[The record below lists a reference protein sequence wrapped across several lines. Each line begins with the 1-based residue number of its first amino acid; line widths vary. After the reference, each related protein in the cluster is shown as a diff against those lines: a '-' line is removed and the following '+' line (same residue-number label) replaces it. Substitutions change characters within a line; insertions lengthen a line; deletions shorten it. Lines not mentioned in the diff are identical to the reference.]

1 MNELYPSDAQLNA
14 LSGLNDAEQEV
25 LFIATGESPYYTSF
39 YKMLYRMLDVSRRAG
54 DLRVYKD
61 GDLTFGVRAGRF
73 CDGATIRDFAAASDQ
88 ALTDNATNSIYLATG
103 GTLVV
108 STAGFPSAGATPHI
122 PLATIVTAGGAYSH
136 ADITDYRG
144 RSMFRPLSA
153 MTATAQNQV
162 VSSSLAPT
170 FTAGSETADQRVV
183 SLQIKDALG
192 NNISQRAK
200 VRVWLA
206 TGDYGAPD
214 ATGNTVIVTAGTV
227 LRQVVPNADYELVT
241 DSSGACAVGITV
253 AGAASRYVLAEVGG
267 RVYSGGQITWSIQ

>member
-39 YKMLYRMLDVSRRAG
+39 YKMLYRLLDVSRRAG

-73 CDGATIRDFAAASDQ
+73 CDGATTRDFAAASGQ
-88 ALTDNATNSIYLATG
+88 ALTDNSTNSIYIATD

-108 STAGFPSAGATPHI
+108 STGGFPAAGATPHI
-122 PLATIVTAGGAYSH
+122 PLAAIVTAGGVYSL

-144 RSMFRPLSA
+144 RSMFQPLSA
-153 MTATAQNQV
+153 MTAAALNQV
-162 VSSSLAPT
+162 ASATLAPT
-170 FTAGSETADQRVV
+170 FTAATEAAGQRVI
-183 SLQIKDALG
+183 SLQLKDLMG
-192 NNISQRAK
+192 NNASQHVN

-206 TGDYGAPD
+206 TSDYGAPD
-214 ATGNTVIVTAGTV
+214 ATGNTVAVSDGTV
-227 LRQVVPNADYELVT
+227 LQQVVANADYQLIT
-241 DSSGACAVGITV
+241 DASGACAVGVTV
-253 AGAASRYVLAEVGG
+253 AGAANRYVLAEIGG
-267 RVYSGGQITWSIQ
+267 RVYSSGQITWSA